1 MNSQETHY
9 ELIIVIPCYNEE
21 NRLPI
26 NQFSKFLANNSD
38 TLLCFV
44 NDGSS
49 DNTDGV
55 IQQFEA
61 QFPKKTKLISLKEN
75 LGKAGAVKAGFN
87 FCEENY
93 SFSKI
98 AYLDADLATSLEEC
112 YTISTQINTEIQF
125 AFGSRIAKIDTDI
138 QRKKH
143 RFLIGRFIAT
153 LISNQLNL
161 KVYDTQCGCKI
172 FSRNI
177 ALQVFKEDFI
187 SKWLFDVEIFH
198 RLIAVFGKENM
209 KNISREIP
217 LKSWIDADDSR
228 VKMTYFFKIWFDLL
242 SIKKR
247 YKS

>member
-1 MNSQETHY
+1 MSSQKRHH
-9 ELIIVIPCYNEE
+9 ELIIVVPCYNEE

-26 NQFSKFLANNSD
+26 NQFSKFIENNSD
-38 TLLCFV
+38 TLLCFI

-49 DNTDGV
+49 DKTDNV
-55 IQQFEA
+55 IDKLVA
-61 QFPKKTKLISLKEN
+61 VFPENIKLLSLHQN
-75 LGKAGAVKAGFN
+75 VGKARAVKAGFN
-87 FCEENY
+87 YCEENY

-98 AYLDADLATSLEEC
+98 AYLDADLATTLEEC
-112 YTISTQINTEIQF
+112 YSISTEINTDIQF

-153 LISNQLNL
+153 LISNQLDL

-177 ALQVFKEDFI
+177 ASQIFKEDFI

-198 RLIAVFGKENM
+198 RLILIFDKENM
-209 KNISREIP
+209 KKISREIP

>member
-1 MNSQETHY
+1 MNNQKSNHD
-9 ELIIVIPCYNEE
+9 LIIVIPCYNEE
-21 NRLPI
+21 NRLPLY
-26 NQFSKFLANNSD
+26 QFKTFLDVNSD
-38 TLLCFV
+38 VLLCFV

-49 DNTDGV
+49 DNTDDV
-55 IQQFEA
+55 IEKLA
-61 QFPKKTKLISLKEN
+61 AVYPKKVKLLSLEQN

-98 AYLDADLATSLEEC
+98 AYLDADLATTLEEC
-112 YTISTQINTEIQF
+112 HSISAEINTTIQF

-138 QRKKH
+138 QRKQH
-143 RFLIGRFIAT
+143 RFFIGRFIAT
-153 LISNQLNL
+153 LISKQLDL

-172 FSRNI
+172 FSKEI
-177 ALQVFKEDFI
+177 AAKVFKEDFI

-198 RLIAVFGKENM
+198 RLILIFKKENM
-209 KNISREIP
+209 KNIAKEIP

-228 VKMTYFFKIWFDLL
+228 VKMSYFFKLWFDLL